1 MLCLYI
7 AGTKQKTKVLTSVI
21 TRSVKMILRK
31 LNTNI
36 TSSERAEE
44 TMDTDKRN
52 KILFSAWEIY
62 KEAIS
67 REVTGSRNE
76 IEFNENC
83 FKYLDR
89 SVEAAI
95 TFNTHAEERLD
106 SKQQER
112 MNREL
117 IRNQLQNENKD

>member
-1 MLCLYI
+1 
-7 AGTKQKTKVLTSVI
+7 
-21 TRSVKMILRK
+21 
-31 LNTNI
+31 
-36 TSSERAEE
+36 
-44 TMDTDKRN
+44 MDTDKRN

-89 SVEAAI
+89 SIEAAI
-95 TFNTHAEERLD
+95 TFNTHVEERLEN
-106 SKQQER
+106 KQQER

-117 IRNQLQNENKD
+117 VRNQLQNKSKDYT

>member
-1 MLCLYI
+1 
-7 AGTKQKTKVLTSVI
+7 
-21 TRSVKMILRK
+21 MILRK
-31 LNTNI
+31 LSTNI

-52 KILFSAWEIY
+52 KILFSAYEIY
-62 KEAIS
+62 KGAIS
-67 REVTGSRNE
+67 REVTGAGTE

-83 FKYLDR
+83 FKYLER
-89 SVEAAI
+89 SIEAAI
-95 TFNTHAEERLD
+95 AFNSHVEERLE

-117 IRNQLQNENKD
+117 VRNQL

>member
-1 MLCLYI
+1 M
-7 AGTKQKTKVLTSVI
+7 
-21 TRSVKMILRK
+21 
-31 LNTNI
+31 NTG
-36 TSSERAEE
+36 
-44 TMDTDKRN
+44 KRD

-89 SVEAAI
+89 SIEAAI
-95 TFNTHAEERLD
+95 TFNTHVEERLE

-117 IRNQLQNENKD
+117 IRNQLQNKEKDET

>member
-1 MLCLYI
+1 
-7 AGTKQKTKVLTSVI
+7 
-21 TRSVKMILRK
+21 
-31 LNTNI
+31 
-36 TSSERAEE
+36 
-44 TMDTDKRN
+44 MDTDKRN

-67 REVTGSRNE
+67 REGTGARNE

-83 FKYLDR
+83 FEYLDR
-89 SVEAAI
+89 SIEAAI
-95 TFNTHAEERLD
+95 TFNTHAEERLE

-117 IRNQLQNENKD
+117 IKASIKK

>member
-1 MLCLYI
+1 
-7 AGTKQKTKVLTSVI
+7 
-21 TRSVKMILRK
+21 MILRK
-31 LNTNI
+31 LSTNI
-36 TSSERAEE
+36 TSYERAEE

-62 KEAIS
+62 KGAIS
-67 REVTGSRNE
+67 REVTGAGTE

-89 SVEAAI
+89 SIEAAI
-95 TFNTHAEERLD
+95 TFNTHVEERLE
-106 SKQQER
+106 SKQQQR

-117 IRNQLQNENKD
+117 VRNQLQNKSKDYT

>member
-1 MLCLYI
+1 
-7 AGTKQKTKVLTSVI
+7 
-21 TRSVKMILRK
+21 
-31 LNTNI
+31 
-36 TSSERAEE
+36 
-44 TMDTDKRN
+44 MDTDKRN

-83 FKYLDR
+83 FKYLER
-89 SVEAAI
+89 SIEAAI
-95 TFNTHAEERLD
+95 TFNTHVEKRLE

-117 IRNQLQNENKD
+117 VRNQLQNKSKDYT

>member
-1 MLCLYI
+1 
-7 AGTKQKTKVLTSVI
+7 
-21 TRSVKMILRK
+21 
-31 LNTNI
+31 
-36 TSSERAEE
+36 
-44 TMDTDKRN
+44 MDTDKRN

-89 SVEAAI
+89 SIEAAI
-95 TFNTHAEERLD
+95 TFNTHVE
-106 SKQQER
+106 
-112 MNREL
+112 
-117 IRNQLQNENKD
+117 

>member
-1 MLCLYI
+1 
-7 AGTKQKTKVLTSVI
+7 
-21 TRSVKMILRK
+21 
-31 LNTNI
+31 
-36 TSSERAEE
+36 
-44 TMDTDKRN
+44 MDTDKRN

-89 SVEAAI
+89 SIEAAI
-95 TFNTHAEERLD
+95 TFNTHVEERLE
-106 SKQQER
+106 SKQEER
-112 MNREL
+112 MSREL
-117 IRNQLQNENKD
+117 VRNQLQNKSKDYT